1 MGESLPF
8 ALRAMA
14 SAAAEAGLIDGTMS
28 QQKQEAALR
37 KLMENGKAIASEILP
52 HFGKELQKLARANNG
67 LAKALEDNFNPSL
80 MRAKNTL
87 TELMN
92 TMWENGM
99 KQAFTSITDSFT
111 VLGQEAGSLAKTLS
125 SFLGGAIMGLTF
137 PIKLLLAGIGDLVSF
152 MKDLFGI
159 TDETAD
165 GFLTFTA
172 KAAGVAAGLLGLFKI
187 VKMLVGGVSAIA
199 KGFGLLSNSAK
210 GASAAVGG
218 VATAASGALAVFSK
232 LFGVVTALMTVWDAR
247 AGGDLSATSLFGDNE
262 ITRFLDKPISEHFA
276 SSSNQTAPK
285 QQIEVKVGVDGN
297 GNITPYIMSK
307 IDEAQEQ
314 QLIDFY
320 QNISPMN

>member
-67 LAKALEDNFNPSL
+67 LAKALEDNFNPAL

-99 KQAFTSITDSFT
+99 KQAFTSIVKSFT
-111 VLGQEAGSLAKTLS
+111 FVGQESKTLAATLS
-125 SFLGGAIMGLTF
+125 SFLGGAIKGLTF
-137 PIKLLLAGIGDLVSF
+137 PVAMLVAGLTDLTTI
-152 MKDLFGI
+152 MNDLFGI
-159 TDETAD
+159 SDETSKE
-165 GFLTFTA
+165 FLTFTA

-187 VKMLVGGVSAIA
+187 VKMLIGGVSAIA

-218 VATAASGALAVFSK
+218 VTAAASGALAVFSK

-276 SSSNQTAPK
+276 SSSSQTAPK